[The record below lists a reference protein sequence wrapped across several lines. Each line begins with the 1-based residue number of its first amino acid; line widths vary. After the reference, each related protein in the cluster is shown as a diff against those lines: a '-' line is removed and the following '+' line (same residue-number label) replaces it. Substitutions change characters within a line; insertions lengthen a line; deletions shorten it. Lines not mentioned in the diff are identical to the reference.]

1 LCRRLVDRGLLD
13 PAIQDDSGIGSST
26 DPTVKSLNF
35 SSSKSN
41 IRIKRIKKE
50 QTRTLL
56 FDNLRIIV
64 ICGKNGNLSKQSIKI
79 VVFSQRELCLHGVV
93 AAEHASNLV

>member
-1 LCRRLVDRGLLD
+1 LDPGLLD
-13 PAIQDDSGIGSST
+13 PTVKDYPGIGSST
-26 DPTVKSLNF
+26 DLTVKILNF

-41 IRIKRIKKE
+41 IRVKRIKKE